1 MQELDPKDYIL
12 GCIRKALGQE
22 IDTPALPAL
31 PLDAAGIDSLEL
43 MELLNDIED
52 LYHIR
57 FDDQAFGDGKTV
69 QDLISYV
76 SSRVGS
82 RP

>member
-1 MQELDPKDYIL
+1 MQEPDPGSYIL

-22 IDTPALPAL
+22 IDAPALLAM

-57 FDDQAFGDGKTV
+57 FDDQALGDGKTV

-76 SSRVGS
+76 SSKVGS
-82 RP
+82 QS